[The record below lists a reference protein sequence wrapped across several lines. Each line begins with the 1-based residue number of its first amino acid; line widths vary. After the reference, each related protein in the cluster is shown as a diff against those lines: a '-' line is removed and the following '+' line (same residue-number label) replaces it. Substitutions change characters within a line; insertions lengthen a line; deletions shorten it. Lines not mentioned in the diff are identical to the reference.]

1 MVGGGG
7 VRVRGRKEREREKGI
22 RGVGELEGREVKGGK
37 PRRRRNMDILYSES
51 ETIQKL
57 AKEKTKTGC

>member
-1 MVGGGG
+1 MC
-7 VRVRGRKEREREKGI
+7 
-22 RGVGELEGREVKGGK
+22 VGELEGREVKGGK
-37 PRRRRNMDILYSES
+37 PCRRRNMDILYSES